1 MGAAAMTGPRGAGAA
16 QEPQLCDKIA
26 VITGSSSGIGRAIAL
41 RFAAA
46 GAKVVLSDR
55 QEAPREGGPTTQSLV
70 ADAGGSAT
78 YAEGDV
84 TDPSYVQSL
93 FDAAASLGGTDVLVN
108 CAGILRRGAFLEF
121 TEDDYDALMSV
132 NVKASFFVAQ
142 AAARQMSQSGRGGS
156 IINLSS
162 LAGLKGSTGLAGYC
176 TSKGAVRLMTMA
188 MAAELGAAGIR
199 VNALHPG
206 LIDTALNRIDVPVL
220 DTPMGDE
227 IVAGIPLQR
236 AASPDDVAD
245 AALYLA
251 SAMSSYVT
259 GASLVV
265 DGGMFRG

>member
-1 MGAAAMTGPRGAGAA
+1 MTQALRTAAGP
-16 QEPQLCDKIA
+16 EPQLCELVA
-26 VITGSSSGIGRAIAL
+26 VVTGGSSGIGRAIAV

-46 GAKVVLSDR
+46 GATVVLSDR

-70 ADAGGSAT
+70 ESAGGVAT
-78 YAEGDV
+78 YIEGDV
-84 TDPSYVQSL
+84 TDPAHINLL
-93 FDAAASLGGTDVLVN
+93 FDHAASLGGTDVLVN
-108 CAGILRRGAFLEF
+108 CAGILRRGAFLDFSEA
-121 TEDDYDALMSV
+121 DYDALMAV

-142 AAARQMSQSGRGGS
+142 AAARQMTENGRGGS

-162 LAGLKGSTGLAGYC
+162 LAGLKGSAGLAGYC

-188 MAAELGAAGIR
+188 MAAELGPAGIR

-206 LIDTALNRIDVPVL
+206 LIDTALNRIDVPIL
-220 DTPMGDE
+220 DTPQGDE

-236 AASPDDVAD
+236 VASAADVAD